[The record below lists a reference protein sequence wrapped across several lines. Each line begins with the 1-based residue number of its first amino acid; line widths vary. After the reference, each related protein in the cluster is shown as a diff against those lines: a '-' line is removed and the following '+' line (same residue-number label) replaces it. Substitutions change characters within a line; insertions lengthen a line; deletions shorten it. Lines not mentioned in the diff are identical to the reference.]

1 MSYSIFIGDLQL
13 PINPET
19 VADSLE
25 RKVKEYAVI
34 GQGNVPQLEDTSLKR
49 WNFDF
54 MLLANNDLGIDNFK
68 VPAEVIAY
76 LEDKIK
82 NGTQQR
88 LVISNGTEYGVSVL
102 VYIEKLEKKEVQ
114 DGCYEVGLKLVE
126 YVEAKAKETGIPY
139 IQRPGII
146 PVLKPKK
153 VQGSGYNEKTA
164 ADKWSALDHVICG
177 PPGDKKANEIV
188 GDSYIVAS
196 DSPIQYTYDPYNYDD
211 SALRDYLSRTDQPIQ
226 YTYLPNKQEDN
237 QEDKNRYQINYGLDV
252 FIG

>member
-1 MSYSIFIGDLQL
+1 MSYAIFIGDLQL

-19 VADSLE
+19 VTDSLE

-54 MLLANNDLGIDNFK
+54 MLLANNDLGSDNFK

-82 NGTQQR
+82 NGIQQR
-88 LVISNGTEYGVSVL
+88 LVISNGTEYGVSAL
-102 VYIEKLEKKEVQ
+102 VYIEQLEKKEVQ

-126 YVEAKAKETGIPY
+126 YVEARAVETGIPY

-146 PVLKPKK
+146 PVALPQKAIGSSYNSK
-153 VQGSGYNEKTA
+153 VKAEQDTGYM
-164 ADKWSALDHVICG
+164 HVICG
-177 PPGDKKANEIV
+177 PPEADRNYLNEV
-188 GDSYIVAS
+188 VNGGFVQFYQA
-196 DSPIQYTYDPYNYDD
+196 TYDYDD
-211 SALRDYLSRTDQPIQ
+211 SAMRDYLARTDQPIQ
-226 YTYLPNKQEDN
+226 YTYLPEKKEESQEDN
-237 QEDKNRYQINYGLDV
+237 NRYQINYGLDV